1 MDEFIFFIFVE
12 VYSHYKVEIT
22 TNWSMSKTKYY
33 FDSDN
38 LEFVP
43 IKRTF
48 IERIYRLSLFLISSV
63 IIGAFITVVLLNTD
77 FIDTPK
83 EIIQA
88 REIDNYEL
96 QLKVLNKKLEQ
107 VESTLANIEKRDNN
121 LYRVYFEASPIPE
134 DQRRAGFGGVNRY
147 DYLEG
152 FESSDVIVN
161 TTERLD
167 ILTKELVIQ
176 SKSLDEIELLA
187 KNNESL
193 LTAIPAI
200 QPVSSSDLKR
210 MASGYGYRIDPFTK
224 KRTMH
229 WCMDFSA
236 KTGTPIY
243 ATGDGRIA
251 RADAR
256 AVGFGNHVRI
266 DHGFGYVSIYAHMD
280 KIVVRRG
287 NRVKR
292 GDLIGYV
299 GNTGRSVAPHLHYE
313 IVKDGKKINPINFYS
328 GSLSPIEFE
337 ELVNQASQENQSL
350 D

>member
-1 MDEFIFFIFVE
+1 
-12 VYSHYKVEIT
+12 
-22 TNWSMSKTKYY
+22 MSKTKYY

-43 IKRTF
+43 IKRSLTN
-48 IERIYRLSLFLISSV
+48 RIYRLSLFLISSV
-63 IIGAFITVVLLNTD
+63 IFGAFITVLLFNTD
-77 FIDTPK
+77 FVDTPK
-83 EIIQA
+83 EIVQE

-134 DQRRAGFGGVNRY
+134 DQRRAGFGGINRY

-152 FESSDVIVN
+152 FENSDLIVN

-167 ILTKELVIQ
+167 VLTKELVIQ

-187 KNNESL
+187 KNKESL
-193 LTAIPAI
+193 LSSIPSI
-200 QPVSSSDLKR
+200 QPVNSSDLRR

-224 KRTMH
+224 RRTMH
-229 WCMDFSA
+229 WGMDFSA

-243 ATGDGRIA
+243 ATGDGRIS

-256 AVGFGNHVRI
+256 AAGFGKHVRI
-266 DHGFGYVSIYAHMD
+266 DHGFGYVSIYAHMNRIIVAKGD
-280 KIVVRRG
+280 K
-287 NRVKR
+287 VKR

-299 GNTGRSVAPHLHYE
+299 GSTGRSVAPHLHYE
-313 IVKDGKKINPINFYS
+313 IVKDGRKINPINFYS
-328 GSLSPIEFE
+328 GSLSPMEFE

>member
-1 MDEFIFFIFVE
+1 
-12 VYSHYKVEIT
+12 
-22 TNWSMSKTKYY
+22 MSKTKYY

-43 IKRTF
+43 IKNTLGN
-48 IERIYRLSLFLISSV
+48 RIYRLSLFLISSV
-63 IIGAFITVVLLNTD
+63 IFGAFITVILFNTD
-77 FIDTPK
+77 FVDTPK
-83 EIIQA
+83 EIVQE

-121 LYRVYFEASPIPE
+121 LYRAYFEASPIPE
-134 DQRRAGFGGVNRY
+134 DQRKAGFGGINRY

-152 FESSDVIVN
+152 FESSDLIVN

-187 KNNESL
+187 KNKESL
-193 LTAIPAI
+193 LSSIPSI
-200 QPVSSSDLKR
+200 QPVKSSDLRR

-224 KRTMH
+224 ARRMH
-229 WCMDFSA
+229 FGMDFSA
-236 KTGTPIY
+236 KRGTPIY
-243 ATGDGRIA
+243 ATGDGTVS
-251 RADAR
+251 RADSR
-256 AVGFGNHVRI
+256 AAGFGKHVRI

-280 KIVVRRG
+280 RYVVVKG
-287 NRVKR
+287 DKVKR

-299 GNTGRSVAPHLHYE
+299 GSSGRSVAPHLHYE
-313 IVKDGKKINPINFYS
+313 IVKDGVKINPINFYS
-328 GSLSPIEFE
+328 GSLSPAEFE
-337 ELVNQASQENQSL
+337 ELVKVASQENQSL

>member
-1 MDEFIFFIFVE
+1 
-12 VYSHYKVEIT
+12 
-22 TNWSMSKTKYY
+22 MSKTKYY

-43 IKRTF
+43 IKNTLGNRM
-48 IERIYRLSLFLISSV
+48 YRLSLFLISSV
-63 IIGAFITVVLLNTD
+63 IFGAFITVILFNTD
-77 FIDTPK
+77 FVNTPK
-83 EIIQA
+83 EIVQE

-121 LYRVYFEASPIPE
+121 LYRAYFEASPIPE
-134 DQRRAGFGGVNRY
+134 DQRKAGFGGINRY

-152 FESSDVIVN
+152 FESSDLIVN

-187 KNNESL
+187 KNKESL
-193 LTAIPAI
+193 LSSIPSI
-200 QPVSSSDLKR
+200 QPVKSSDLRR

-224 KRTMH
+224 ARRMH
-229 WCMDFSA
+229 FGMDFSA
-236 KTGTPIY
+236 KRGTPIY
-243 ATGDGRIA
+243 ATGDGTVS
-251 RADAR
+251 RADSR
-256 AVGFGNHVRI
+256 AAGFGKHVRI
-266 DHGFGYVSIYAHMD
+266 DHGFGYVTIYAHMD
-280 KIVVRRG
+280 RYLVVKGDKI
-287 NRVKR
+287 KR

-299 GNTGRSVAPHLHYE
+299 GSSGRSVAPHLHYE
-313 IVKDGKKINPINFYS
+313 IVKDGVKINPINFYS
-328 GSLSPIEFE
+328 GSLSPAEFE
-337 ELVNQASQENQSL
+337 ELVKVASQENQSL

>member
-1 MDEFIFFIFVE
+1 
-12 VYSHYKVEIT
+12 
-22 TNWSMSKTKYY
+22 MSKTKYY
-33 FDSDN
+33 FDSEN

-48 IERIYRLSLFLISSV
+48 IDRIYRLSLFLISSV
-63 IIGAFITVVLLNTD
+63 IIGAFITVILLNTE

-134 DQRRAGFGGVNRY
+134 EQRRIGFGGVNRY

-152 FESSDVIVN
+152 YESSDIIVN

-187 KNNESL
+187 KNKESL
-193 LTAIPAI
+193 LTSIPSI
-200 QPVSSSDLKR
+200 QPVSSSELKR

-229 WCMDFSA
+229 WGMDFSA

-243 ATGDGRIA
+243 ATGDGRIS
-251 RADAR
+251 RADNR

-280 KIVVRRG
+280 KIAVRRG
-287 NRVKR
+287 NIVKR

-313 IVKDGKKINPINFYS
+313 ISKDGRKINPINFYS

>member
-1 MDEFIFFIFVE
+1 
-12 VYSHYKVEIT
+12 
-22 TNWSMSKTKYY
+22 MSKTKYY

-43 IKRTF
+43 IKNTLGN
-48 IERIYRLSLFLISSV
+48 RIYRLSLFLISSV
-63 IIGAFITVVLLNTD
+63 IFGAFITVILFNTD
-77 FIDTPK
+77 FVNTPK
-83 EIIQA
+83 EIVQE

-121 LYRVYFEASPIPE
+121 LYRAYFEASPIPE
-134 DQRRAGFGGVNRY
+134 DQRKAGFGGINRY

-152 FESSDVIVN
+152 FESSDLIVN

-187 KNNESL
+187 KNKESL
-193 LTAIPAI
+193 LSSIPSI
-200 QPVSSSDLKR
+200 QPVNSSALRR

-224 KRTMH
+224 ARRMH
-229 WCMDFSA
+229 FGMDFSA
-236 KTGTPIY
+236 PRGTEVY
-243 ATGDGRIA
+243 ATGDGTVT
-251 RADAR
+251 RADSR
-256 AVGFGNHVRI
+256 AAGFGKHVRI
-266 DHGFGYVSIYAHMD
+266 DHGFGYVTIYAHMD
-280 KIVVRRG
+280 RSLVVKG
-287 NRVKR
+287 DKVKR

-299 GNTGRSVAPHLHYE
+299 GSSGRSVAPHLHYE
-313 IVKDGKKINPINFYS
+313 IVKDGVKINPINFYS
-328 GSLSPIEFE
+328 GSLSPAEFE
-337 ELVNQASQENQSL
+337 ELVKVASQENQSL

>member
-1 MDEFIFFIFVE
+1 
-12 VYSHYKVEIT
+12 
-22 TNWSMSKTKYY
+22 MSKTKYY

-63 IIGAFITVVLLNTD
+63 IIGAFITVLLLNTD

-83 EIIQA
+83 EIVQA

-193 LTAIPAI
+193 LTSIPAI

-224 KRTMH
+224 KRNMH
-229 WCMDFSA
+229 WGMDFSA

-287 NRVKR
+287 NKVKR

-313 IVKDGKKINPINFYS
+313 IVKDGRKINPINFYS
-328 GSLSPIEFE
+328 GSLSPVEFE

>member
-1 MDEFIFFIFVE
+1 
-12 VYSHYKVEIT
+12 
-22 TNWSMSKTKYY
+22 MSKTKYY

-83 EIIQA
+83 EIIQS

-200 QPVSSSDLKR
+200 QPVNSSDLKR

-229 WCMDFSA
+229 WGMDFSA

-287 NRVKR
+287 NRVNR

-313 IVKDGKKINPINFYS
+313 IVKDGRKINPINFYS
-328 GSLSPIEFE
+328 GRLSPIEFE

>member
-1 MDEFIFFIFVE
+1 
-12 VYSHYKVEIT
+12 
-22 TNWSMSKTKYY
+22 MSKTKYY

-63 IIGAFITVVLLNTD
+63 IIGAFITVVLLHTD

-83 EIIQA
+83 EIVQA

-229 WCMDFSA
+229 WGMDFSA

>member
-1 MDEFIFFIFVE
+1 
-12 VYSHYKVEIT
+12 
-22 TNWSMSKTKYY
+22 MSKTKYY

-83 EIIQA
+83 EIVQA

-229 WCMDFSA
+229 WGMDFSA

-243 ATGDGRIA
+243 ATGDGIIA

>member
-1 MDEFIFFIFVE
+1 
-12 VYSHYKVEIT
+12 
-22 TNWSMSKTKYY
+22 MSKTKYY

-83 EIIQA
+83 EIVQS

-200 QPVSSSDLKR
+200 QPVNSSDLKR

-229 WCMDFSA
+229 WGMDFSA

-287 NRVKR
+287 NRVNR

-313 IVKDGKKINPINFYS
+313 IVKDGRKINPINFYS

>member
-1 MDEFIFFIFVE
+1 
-12 VYSHYKVEIT
+12 
-22 TNWSMSKTKYY
+22 MSKTKYY

-43 IKRTF
+43 IKNTLGN
-48 IERIYRLSLFLISSV
+48 RIYRLSLFLISSV
-63 IIGAFITVVLLNTD
+63 IFGAFITVILFNTD
-77 FIDTPK
+77 FVNTPK
-83 EIIQA
+83 EIVQE

-121 LYRVYFEASPIPE
+121 LYRAYFEASPIPE
-134 DQRRAGFGGVNRY
+134 DQRKAGFGGINRY

-152 FESSDVIVN
+152 FESSDLIVN

-187 KNNESL
+187 KNKESL
-193 LTAIPAI
+193 LSSIPSI
-200 QPVSSSDLKR
+200 QPVNSSDLRR

-224 KRTMH
+224 ARRMH
-229 WCMDFSA
+229 FGMDFSA
-236 KTGTPIY
+236 KRGTPIY
-243 ATGDGRIA
+243 ATGDGTVS
-251 RADAR
+251 RADSR
-256 AVGFGNHVRI
+256 AAGFGKHVRI
-266 DHGFGYVSIYAHMD
+266 DHGFGYVTIYAHMD
-280 KIVVRRG
+280 RYLVVKGDKI
-287 NRVKR
+287 KR

-299 GNTGRSVAPHLHYE
+299 GSSGRSVAPHLHYE
-313 IVKDGKKINPINFYS
+313 IVKDGVKINPINFYS
-328 GSLSPIEFE
+328 GSLSPAEFE
-337 ELVNQASQENQSL
+337 ELVKVASQENQSL

>member
-1 MDEFIFFIFVE
+1 
-12 VYSHYKVEIT
+12 
-22 TNWSMSKTKYY
+22 MSKTKYY

-83 EIIQA
+83 EIVQA

-107 VESTLANIEKRDNN
+107 VESTLANIEKRDTN

-229 WCMDFSA
+229 WGMDFSA